1 MGCPD
6 EIGEA
11 VLGHMKGGI
20 VGVYNVHSYDGE
32 RLEWLTKLDAKL
44 EQLALKYPLGAAS

>member
-1 MGCPD
+1 
-6 EIGEA
+6 
-11 VLGHMKGGI
+11 MKGGI